1 VQRSQA
7 RRRVDE
13 DDLSLLGWILCGK
26 FGPVLAGVHTETA
39 RGMGARPA
47 SRAGLRLSAREGDAP
62 DRPPACEPHLG
73 RLSVPVQPE
82 PVCTTAGFAAPFSP
96 FSSRR
101 VANVDGPI
109 ACLLQDLWAER
120 DKRATGTAGSKWS
133 GPVEKRIRGLKI
145 GPVGI
150 RNTVGS
156 LSLSRSPK

>member
-1 VQRSQA
+1 MDSVWKVWPGFAFLPVCVEAA
-7 RRRVDE
+7 R
-13 DDLSLLGWILCGK
+13 
-26 FGPVLAGVHTETA
+26 A
-39 RGMGARPA
+39 RAHA
-47 SRAGLRLSAREGDAP
+47 SSYDALPAREGDAP

-120 DKRATGTAGSKWS
+120 DKRASGTAGSKWP

-156 LSLSRSPK
+156 LSRSLSKITSLEVEM